1 MGLQLPG
8 ELISLLGILGFTW
21 PEADET
27 ALLEMGQAWTA
38 FSTTLDALAA
48 DAATAATTV
57 WTQQSGGDIA
67 AFQAWWGHEDSP
79 AAALRDGVTAATVT
93 GTGLMLCGMIVLGL
107 KIAVIIQLT
116 ILAIQIA
123 QAIATA
129 AVTFGASLLEIPIFQ
144 ALARTIIS
152 GLIDEVIAKLLEA

>member
-8 ELISLLGILGFTW
+8 ELISLLGVLGYNW

-27 ALLEMGQAWTA
+27 ALLEMGQAWTE
-38 FSTTLDALAA
+38 FSGTLDGLVAEAGAA
-48 DAATAATTV
+48 AATV
-57 WTQQSGGDIA
+57 WERQTGGDIA
-67 AFQAWWGHEDSP
+67 AFQAWWSAEESP
-79 AAALRDGVTAATVT
+79 VAALRDGATAATLA

-107 KIAVIIQLT
+107 KIAVIVQLT

-129 AVTFGASLLEIPIFQ
+129 TVTAGATLLEIPVFQ
-144 ALARTIIS
+144 ALARTII
-152 GLIDEVIAKLLEA
+152 GGMIDEVVSRLLEA